1 MKKTTPE
8 YTPVDLSRW
17 ARKEHFEVF
26 QSFAQCTINQTV
38 LVDITALLKHIKEVG
53 WKFYPTIIF
62 LLSKIVNR
70 HSEFRMNMK
79 DNELVI
85 WKDIHPSYTIFHNE
99 TETFSSLWSHYD
111 GNIHHFQ
118 NVYSE
123 DVARYGNNLSYWPK
137 EESRENV
144 FFVSAIPWVS
154 FTSFNMNI
162 ANMQNFFPPCSL
174 SENTTNRMEKYCCL
188 SPFRYIIPCAMV
200 SMWQDCSM
208 SYKRCVM
215 PYRISQRNLMPDAP
229 EVSVSRQN
237 WPLNC
242 RTHSASLPM

>member
-1 MKKTTPE
+1 MGKTILE

-26 QSFAQCTINQTV
+26 QSFAQSTFNQTV
-38 LVDITALLKHIKEVG
+38 LVDITALLKYIREVG

-62 LLSKIVNR
+62 LLSKVVNS
-70 HSEFRMNMK
+70 HAEFRMAMK
-79 DNELVI
+79 NDELVI

-118 NVYSE
+118 GVYSE

-137 EESRENV
+137 GESPENI

-154 FTSFNMNI
+154 FTSFNVNV
-162 ANMQNFFPPCSL
+162 ANMQNFFAPMFTLGKYYLQDGKILLPLAVQVHHSVCDGFHVARLINELQELSDGILHL
-174 SENTTNRMEKYCCL
+174 SEE
-188 SPFRYIIPCAMV
+188 
-200 SMWQDCSM
+200 
-208 SYKRCVM
+208 
-215 PYRISQRNLMPDAP
+215 RNA
-229 EVSVSRQN
+229 
-237 WPLNC
+237 
-242 RTHSASLPM
+242 

>member
-26 QSFAQCTINQTV
+26 QTFAQSTINQTV
-38 LVDITALLKHIKEVG
+38 LLDITALLKHIKEVG

-62 LLSKIVNR
+62 LLSKVVNR
-70 HSEFRMNMK
+70 HTEFRMAIK

-85 WKDIHPSYTIFHNE
+85 WNEVHPSYTIFHNE

-118 NVYSE
+118 HVYAE
-123 DVARYGNNLSYWPK
+123 DIARYGNNLSYWPK
-137 EESRENV
+137 GESPENI

-154 FTSFNMNI
+154 FTSFNINV
-162 ANMQNFFPPCSL
+162 ANMQNFFSPMFTIGKYYNQDGKIVLPLAVQVHHSVCDGFHAARLINELQEISDNIL
-174 SENTTNRMEKYCCL
+174 HYSEER
-188 SPFRYIIPCAMV
+188 
-200 SMWQDCSM
+200 
-208 SYKRCVM
+208 
-215 PYRISQRNLMPDAP
+215 
-229 EVSVSRQN
+229 
-237 WPLNC
+237 
-242 RTHSASLPM
+242 SA